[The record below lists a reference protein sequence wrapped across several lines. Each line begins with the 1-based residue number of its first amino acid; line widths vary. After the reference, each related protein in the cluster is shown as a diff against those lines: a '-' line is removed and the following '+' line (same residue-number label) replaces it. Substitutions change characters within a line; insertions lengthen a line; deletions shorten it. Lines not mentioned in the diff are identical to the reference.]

1 MKPIKIIQASKLTKK
16 PSQKQI
22 WDNIANIEKTPK
34 TPPIIQRFL
43 KNKKGKV
50 IDLGC
55 GDGRNMIPNKNL
67 TYYGI
72 DFAGQQLLQA
82 EKHLKENKIK
92 AILFKSDINKLPPI
106 FKNKMFDAGLM
117 IGSLHCLTSKKQR
130 KQALKELY
138 RILKPN
144 AEALISIWNSGD
156 SRFDKIKD
164 KNKKDIYM
172 SYGTYFRY
180 YYLFEKQEFLDLVE
194 SVNFKIIKFYKPKKD
209 RFSKKNWIIKVS
221 K

>member
-1 MKPIKIIQASKLTKK
+1 MKTIKIIPKSKLIKK
-16 PSQKQI
+16 PNQKQT
-22 WDNIANIEKTPK
+22 WNKIANLEKTPK
-34 TPPIIQRFL
+34 TPPIIQKFL

-55 GDGRNMIPNKNL
+55 GDGRNMIVNKNL
-67 TYYGI
+67 TYYGV

-82 EKHLKENKIK
+82 EKHIKEKKIN
-92 AILFKSDINKLPPI
+92 AVLIKSNINKLPPI
-106 FKNKMFDAGLM
+106 FKKHMFHAGLM

-144 AEALISIWNSGD
+144 AEALISVWNSED
-156 SRFDKIKD
+156 NRFNKVKG
-164 KNKKDIYM
+164 KNNQDTYM

-180 YYLFEKQEFLDLVE
+180 YYLFEKQELLE
-194 SVNFKIIKFYKPKKD
+194 LIKSTKFKIIKLYSPEKD
-209 RFSKKNWIIKVS
+209 RFSKKNWIIRIK